1 MTTTLIRPVENQPSR
16 SEAKAPAGRRAA
28 WVLFLLCFIGYGAL
42 GYYLF
47 RAGYINPDATS
58 RTGNAGYTVMSRHP
72 HLGAVG
78 FVWNPLPSFAQIPL
92 MPLSTWWPELK
103 SLGLTGV
110 VQSSAFMAGAV
121 VVMRRIAL
129 DANVGSLARWLGVA
143 GFALNPMIVL
153 YGANGMSEAA
163 FLFVLLWASRRLL
176 QWLRSHAAAEL
187 CWAGVAFG
195 LGYLVR
201 YEALVAAAAATI
213 VVMTYSFRRH
223 QVRLDWRSGV
233 GHSWHDG
240 VVLAFPIAAA
250 FVLWALAGWLLDASL
265 LAQFT
270 SQYGNS
276 AQVAA
281 AGIVNATEVGF
292 TPLLSV
298 IASSVFGIQPLVGVV
313 VAAVAVVAVRRRN
326 YLPVIPLAVFGSVLA
341 FQCAAVL
348 LGSTFGWFRFFIV
361 LVPMCIVLL
370 FVAWPD
376 TDRPTRTQGLWRTTL
391 SALMVA
397 VICTSFPVTWKSM
410 LDPSVGK
417 EEHGLRSLLWPEQF
431 PRDTFWFFWSGE
443 VAENTVRWFD
453 NQNLP
458 PGSVVMDT
466 FGLARM
472 WLASERPDQ
481 FVVRSDY
488 DFFDKLNHPAE
499 TGVRY
504 ILVPRPSG
512 LGELDAVNIRYPTL
526 WNTGAGI
533 GTLVMTVTGPTGGP
547 QFRIFRIYDRDDD
560 KAPTPANQA
569 GAAGAPDPSGTDRG
583 TDADGAPARGTPGG

>member
-1 MTTTLIRPVENQPSR
+1 MTTTLDRPLEKQYPEDEDEVPS
-16 SEAKAPAGRRAA
+16 GRYAA
-28 WVLFLLCFIGYGAL
+28 WTLFVVCFVGYGVL

-92 MPLSTWWPELK
+92 MPLSGWWPELK

-110 VQSSAFMAGAV
+110 IQSAAFMAGAV
-121 VVMRRIAL
+121 VSIRRIAL
-129 DANVGSLARWLGVA
+129 DANVASWVRWIGIA
-143 GFALNPMIVL
+143 AFALNPMIVL
-153 YGANGMSEAA
+153 YGATGMSEAA
-163 FLFVLLWASRRLL
+163 FLFVLLWGCRRLV
-176 QWLRSHAAAEL
+176 QWLRTHATVDL
-187 CWAGVAFG
+187 CWAGIAFG
-195 LGYLVR
+195 LGYLIR

-213 VVMTYSFRRH
+213 VVMAYSFRRY
-223 QVRLDWRSGV
+223 QVQSGWRSGV
-233 GHSWHDG
+233 AHSWHDG
-240 VVLAFPIAAA
+240 VVLAFPTAAA

-281 AGIVNATEVGF
+281 AGIVDATDVGF
-292 TPLLSV
+292 TPLLSI

-313 VAAVAVVAVRRRN
+313 AIAVIAVAVRRRN
-326 YLPVIPLAVFGSVLA
+326 YLPVVPLAIFGSILV
-341 FQCAAVL
+341 FQCVAIL

-361 LVPMCIVLL
+361 LVPLVVVLL
-370 FVAWPD
+370 FVSWPD
-376 TDRPTRTQGLWRTTL
+376 TTSPARSEKLWRT
-391 SALMVA
+391 AIFVLMVS
-397 VICTSFPVTWKSM
+397 VVCTSFPITWRSM
-410 LDPSVGK
+410 LDPSIGK
-417 EEHGLRSLLWPEQF
+417 EEYGIRSVLWPEQY
-431 PRDTFWFFWSGE
+431 PRDSFWFFWSGE

-453 NQNLP
+453 SQNLP
-458 PGSVVMDT
+458 AGSVVMDT

-472 WLASERPDQ
+472 WLASEHPEQ

-533 GTLVMTVTGPTGGP
+533 GTLVMTVTGPTGGA
-547 QFRIFRIYDRDDD
+547 QFRIFRIYDRDD
-560 KAPTPANQA
+560 KPVRASTSQA
-569 GAAGAPDPSGTDRG
+569 GAAGAPDPAETAPETGADR
-583 TDADGAPARGTPGG
+583 DPARGTPGG